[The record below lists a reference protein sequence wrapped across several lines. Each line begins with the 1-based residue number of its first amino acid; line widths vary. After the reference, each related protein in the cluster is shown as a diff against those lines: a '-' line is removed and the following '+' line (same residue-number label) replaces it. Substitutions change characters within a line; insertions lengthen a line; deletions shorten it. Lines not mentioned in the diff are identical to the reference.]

1 MGFREDLQAAVN
13 ARHQANHPLVAKWA
27 AGEVSR
33 ETIAG
38 AIREHWYWIGNLLP
52 EAFLNIAARAPQE
65 VVDMELENLAEE
77 TNPKNPHINL
87 ILRFCEA
94 CGWSHDELKAGRG
107 LPTTETWL
115 NWELNVT
122 RHQPWIAAM
131 AAIHISSEA
140 QEPVLFSKILP
151 ALRET
156 YGFSEHELEFWWEH
170 AEADIEHGGR
180 AFAML
185 EKHCKTSEQK
195 EMAIHW
201 AGEGAR
207 LKYLFW
213 DGINLHYDVG
223 YKLQ

>member
-1 MGFREDLQAAVN
+1 MGFRHDLQAAVN
-13 ARHQANHPLVAKWA
+13 VRHQADHPLIAKWV
-27 AGEVSR
+27 AGKVSR

-38 AIREHWYWIGNLLP
+38 AIREHWYWIHDLLP
-52 EAFLNIAARAPQE
+52 EAFLNIAARAPQD

-77 TNPKNPHINL
+77 MNPKNPHTEL
-87 ILRFCEA
+87 ILRFARA
-94 CGWSHDELKAGRG
+94 CGISRDNLDSGRG

-122 RHQPWIAAM
+122 RYQHWIAAM
-131 AAIHISSEA
+131 AAVHISSEA
-140 QEPVLFSKILP
+140 QEPVLFAKILP

-156 YGFSEHELEFWWEH
+156 YEFSEHDLEYWWEH
-170 AEADIEHGGR
+170 AEADVEHGGR
-180 AFAML
+180 AFDML
-185 EKHCKTSEQK
+185 EKHCTTTELK

-213 DGINLHYDVG
+213 DGINLNYEVG